1 MSGIVQETTGHVYI
15 YMSGIV
21 QETTGHV
28 YIYMSGIVFDSF
40 STIGYWNFSDDVIFF
55 ACSHF
60 RLGIG
65 TVPTMCYFVCSHFRL
80 GIGTVLTM

>member
-1 MSGIVQETTGHVYI
+1 MKLSCRINGLLHINKSNLKKNHYNEIEVHVPSEETT
-15 YMSGIV
+15 S
-21 QETTGHV
+21 HV

-65 TVPTMCYFVCSHFRL
+65 TVPTM
-80 GIGTVLTM
+80 